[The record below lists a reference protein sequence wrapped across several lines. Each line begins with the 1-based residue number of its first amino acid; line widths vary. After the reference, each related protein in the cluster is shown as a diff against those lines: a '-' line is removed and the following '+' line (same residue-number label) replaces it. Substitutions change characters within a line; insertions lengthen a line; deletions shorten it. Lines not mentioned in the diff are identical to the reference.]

1 MPISRRSVKITDIK
15 IIKDSEK
22 EFIDTITGDL
32 NWDSIEQIIKEK
44 HHFTLQDDIEYR
56 NGDIIVHNNEVAYRL
71 NFNVKVS
78 LSVVFNRQGECI
90 DIETDG
96 DGDVIEG
103 ALQDQNGDGNVMSVK
118 DDLNTLE
125 KGS

>member
-32 NWDSIEQIIKEK
+32 NWDSIERIIKEK

-96 DGDVIEG
+96 DGDVIERS
-103 ALQDQNGDGNVMSVK
+103 LQDQNGDGNVMSVK